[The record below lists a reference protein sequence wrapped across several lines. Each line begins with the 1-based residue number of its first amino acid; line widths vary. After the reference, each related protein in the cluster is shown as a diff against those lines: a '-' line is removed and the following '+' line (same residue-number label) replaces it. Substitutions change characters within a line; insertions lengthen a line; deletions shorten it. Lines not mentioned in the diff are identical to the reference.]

1 MGWAARA
8 RAAEPKPLL
17 WEWGMFVKRIRVR
30 NVFSKEKERVEFDGH
45 AIAVKYGSFIWHF
58 RVEDYPGLG

>member
-8 RAAEPKPLL
+8 RAVEPKLLL
-17 WEWGMFVKRIRVR
+17 WEWGILVTRIRAR
-30 NVFSKEKERVEFDGH
+30 NRFERDRTEFVGH
-45 AIAVKYGSFIWHF
+45 AIAVKYGSIVWHF